1 MIISADAFCHAILF
15 QDYATIRSAIDAG
28 FDVNGLCSN
37 GRTSFVQAAQPAK
50 DMVVLRMLYE
60 AGAVPDTPW
69 LEELFNDFA
78 NGIERVKA
86 PSPCLDAGTPD
97 FTDEFTVTRFEYQ
110 AGIFYFSEASN
121 DIEIEIKPFIL
132 DGECVQTSIRADGI
146 ALPPALDDLP
156 DRIFHFPFNP
166 DDGYIDAS
174 IYLCH
179 GHNSVNISSI
189 SFKNLTP
196 DKQQIDAVI
205 EMIFVFDEIIPGYP
219 TEALTLEISLAI
231 QTID

>member
-1 MIISADAFCHAILF
+1 MIISSEAFSRAILI

-28 FDVNGLCSN
+28 FDVNGLCRN
-37 GRTSFVQAAQPAK
+37 GLASFVQDAQPAE
-50 DMVVLRMLYE
+50 DMVILRMLYE

-69 LEELFNDFA
+69 LESLFNDFA
-78 NGIERVKA
+78 NGIERAKS
-86 PSPCLDAGTPD
+86 PNPCLEAGTPD
-97 FTDEFTVTRFEYQ
+97 LTEQFTVTRFEYQ

-121 DIEIEIKPFIL
+121 DIEIDIKPFIL
-132 DGECVQTSIRADGI
+132 NGECVQTSIRADRI

-156 DRIFHFPFNP
+156 GQTFHFPFNP

-189 SFKNLTP
+189 SFKNLTA

-205 EMIFVFDEIIPGYP
+205 EMLFVFDEIMPEYP
-219 TEALTLEISLAI
+219 TEALILEISLAI
-231 QTID
+231 QTVE